1 MEGRIEDGHM
11 WNIRKRALRCLDRLE
26 SRLVVK
32 RRERRQLADRALH
45 LLVEDDRL
53 TEAGTTVNDAMTD
66 RLAVDFERVDRRRL
80 APLDEVQL
88 QARRAR
94 VDD

>member
-1 MEGRIEDGHM
+1 M
-11 WNIRKRALRCLDRLE
+11 WNIRKRALRRLDCLER
-26 SRLVVK
+26 RLVVK

-53 TEAGTTVNDAMTD
+53 AETGAAVDDAMTD
-66 RLAVDFERVDRRRL
+66 RVALDRERVDRRRF
-80 APLDEVQL
+80 ASLDEVQL
-88 QARRAR
+88 QARRAG